1 MATIFPEPYD
11 DKWTNSYDEVAAI
24 KEQDDYVFQKC
35 LNVYCFENKSNNVE
49 HKLKRFIE
57 VIHKNYKGNHYHNFL
72 HALHVF
78 NSTTIL
84 WENLCDSVC
93 FDFTPIEHLALL
105 ISALVHDVE
114 HPGGFN
120 SLLFGKDIAIM
131 YNDQSILENNSL
143 TFTFQLLQE
152 DEYNFLINMSKT
164 EIQKFRKTVIDLVL
178 GTDIGNNVR
187 NAYLNSVIQKNHDTY
202 GKIDTETEEGRMV
215 TLTYILRCADVC
227 AAMQSNS
234 ISWIWAERFYS
245 ECYVIFN
252 GPPGSITDTYTN
264 QIIHI
269 KNNTLKL
276 VQQIIRLKVLNQQLE
291 NTLMRNITSNLTSW
305 KKNAQSK
312 IIEWKEKLKKNE
324 LCSDKK

>member
-1 MATIFPEPYD
+1 MATVFPEIYE
-11 DKWTNSYDEVAAI
+11 DKWTKSYDEIEGMEDPDTFVLQ
-24 KEQDDYVFQKC
+24 EC
-35 LNVYCFENKSNNVE
+35 LKVYCFENKSNNVE
-49 HKLKRFIE
+49 TKLKRFIQ
-57 VIHKNYKGNHYHNFL
+57 VVRQNYKGNHYHNYS

-78 NSTTIL
+78 KSATIL

-120 SLLFGKDIAIM
+120 SLQFGKEMALL

-143 TFTFQLLQE
+143 TFAFTLLAKE
-152 DEYNFLINMSKT
+152 EFNFLINMSAT
-164 EIQKFRKTVIDLVL
+164 EIKTFRKMVIDLVL
-178 GTDIGNNVR
+178 GTDIGNSVR
-187 NAYLNSVIQKNHDTY
+187 NTYLNSVIEKNHDTY
-202 GKIDTETEEGRMV
+202 GKIDTETDEGRMV

-245 ECYVIFN
+245 ECYVIFH

-276 VQQIIRLKVLNQQLE
+276 VQQIIRLKVLNKQLE
-291 NTLMRNITSNLTSW
+291 NILMHNITNNLTSW
-305 KKNAQSK
+305 KKNAQTK
-312 IIEWKEKLKKNE
+312 IIAWKEKLKATTDA
-324 LCSDKK
+324 S

>member
-1 MATIFPEPYD
+1 MATIFPEQYD
-11 DKWTNSYDEVAAI
+11 DKWTDSYDKVAVM
-24 KEQDDYVFQKC
+24 KEPDDYVLQKC
-35 LNVYCFENKSNNVE
+35 LDVYCFENKSNDVE
-49 HKLKRFIE
+49 NKLKRFIE
-57 VIHKNYKGNHYHNFL
+57 VVHENYKENHYHNFL

-120 SLLFGKDIAIM
+120 SLLFGKDIALI

-143 TFTFQLLQE
+143 TFTFNLLE
-152 DEYNFLINMSKT
+152 KDEYNFLINMSKT
-164 EIQKFRKTVIDLVL
+164 EIKKFRKTVIDLVL

-291 NTLMRNITSNLTSW
+291 TILMRNITNNLTSW

-312 IIEWKEKLKKNE
+312 IIAWKEKLKANE
-324 LCSDKK
+324 

>member
-1 MATIFPEPYD
+1 MATIFPEQYD

-49 HKLKRFIE
+49 NKLKRFIE

-120 SLLFGKDIAIM
+120 SLLFGKDIAII

-178 GTDIGNNVR
+178 GTDIGNHIR
-187 NAYLNSVIQKNHDTY
+187 NEYLKSVIQKNHDTY

-291 NTLMRNITSNLTSW
+291 NTLMRNITNNLTSW
-305 KKNAQSK
+305 KKHAQSK
-312 IIEWKEKLKKNE
+312 IIEWKEKLKK
-324 LCSDKK
+324 K

>member
-11 DKWTNSYDEVAAI
+11 DKWTNSYDEVASI

-49 HKLKRFIE
+49 NKLKRFIE

-120 SLLFGKDIAIM
+120 SLLFGKDIAII

-312 IIEWKEKLKKNE
+312 IIEWKEKLKKN
-324 LCSDKK
+324 